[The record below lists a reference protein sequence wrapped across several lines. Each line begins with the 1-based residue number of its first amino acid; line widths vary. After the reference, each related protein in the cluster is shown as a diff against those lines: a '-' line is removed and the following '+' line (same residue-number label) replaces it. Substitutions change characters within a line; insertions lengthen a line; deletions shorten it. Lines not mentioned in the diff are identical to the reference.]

1 MAASASLVQK
11 SLKSDSNFTTE
22 LQPKNCWM
30 PNGPKFGP
38 TVTIWEKALENEVK
52 RTKMSLKATLNDTK
66 EYKKAT

>member
-11 SLKSDSNFTTE
+11 SLKSDSKFTTE

-38 TVTIWEKALENEVK
+38 TVTICEKALENKVK
-52 RTKMSLKATLNDTK
+52 RTNMSLKATPNDTK
-66 EYKKAT
+66 EYKKVT